1 MEINYASA
9 AKSRLIKNI
18 TEKKIQN
25 NQKKENK
32 TKKTPFAVLPFTVV
46 LLFCLVLVLMLGC
59 EYKCCLMSLENIL

>member
-25 NQKKENK
+25 NQKKEK
-32 TKKTPFAVLPFTVV
+32 TFAVLPFTVV